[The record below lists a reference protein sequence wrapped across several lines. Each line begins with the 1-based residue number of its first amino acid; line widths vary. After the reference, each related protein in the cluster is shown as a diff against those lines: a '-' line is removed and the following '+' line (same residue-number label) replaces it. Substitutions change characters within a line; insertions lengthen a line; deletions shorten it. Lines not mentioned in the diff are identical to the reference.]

1 MDTSYPDDADGDVLK
16 AIAESGV
23 DMTQPLTIEFVIDA
37 PSEQHALAI
46 EKDLVAAGHPAETVY
61 EEGEEEEGI
70 EPGWVVMI
78 EKDVVPDYQRII
90 DMQAEYDRFAAV
102 HEGKVDG
109 WGAVIDP
116 PDHEHEHDHD

>member
-1 MDTSYPDDADGDVLK
+1 MNTSYPDDADGDVLN

-46 EKDLVAAGHPAETVY
+46 AKDLVAAGHPAETVY
-61 EEGEEEEGI
+61 EDGEPEEGI

-78 EKDVVPDYQRII
+78 ENDLVPDYQRII
-90 DMQAEYDRFAAV
+90 DMQAEYNRFAAA
-102 HEGKVDG
+102 HDGKVDG
-109 WGAVIDP
+109 WGAMIDAP
-116 PDHEHEHDHD
+116 GHDHDDE